1 MENNNAFHVYI
12 CICTSFVIMFRKP
25 LCAVNIFFEII
36 IAIIHLSDDSYIL
49 FVREATSS
57 DYLSVRPYVRSSKS
71 YNSCSL
77 TAYPSSEHLF
87 TLIILPLGRLSDRRG
102 AVDGAQRGVRAP
114 GPLRHAPLPRG
125 GRVRAQRS
133 RPTLLPMLKVKSFS
147 HFVRFRR
154 FLIRHS
160 FPHSLFTHVFCFI
173 ILLTGFFNRFLH
185 FP

>member
-1 MENNNAFHVYI
+1 MCAK
-12 CICTSFVIMFRKP
+12 RP
-25 LCAVNIFFEII
+25 LQI
-36 IAIIHLSDDSYIL
+36 
-49 FVREATSS
+49 T
-57 DYLSVRPYVRSSKS
+57 LSVRPYVRSSKS

-154 FLIRHS
+154 FLIRHF
-160 FPHSLFTHVFCFI
+160 FPHLLFTH
-173 ILLTGFFNRFLH
+173 ILFYYFTDLFFQPFSYIFHKEEL
-185 FP
+185 

>member
-1 MENNNAFHVYI
+1 M
-12 CICTSFVIMFRKP
+12 TVIYLEHFNF
-25 LCAVNIFFEII
+25 LCAKRPLQI
-36 IAIIHLSDDSYIL
+36 
-49 FVREATSS
+49 T
-57 DYLSVRPYVRSSKS
+57 LSVRPYVRSSKS
-71 YNSCSL
+71 YNSFSL

-154 FLIRHS
+154 FLIRHF
-160 FPHSLFTHVFCFI
+160 FPHLLFTH
-173 ILLTGFFNRFLH
+173 ILFYYFTDLFFQPFSYIFHKEEL
-185 FP
+185 